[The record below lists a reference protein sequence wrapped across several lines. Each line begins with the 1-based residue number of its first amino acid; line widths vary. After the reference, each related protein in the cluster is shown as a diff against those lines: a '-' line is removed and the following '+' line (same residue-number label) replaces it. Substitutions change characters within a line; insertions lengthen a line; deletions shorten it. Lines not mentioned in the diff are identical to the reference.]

1 MKIEI
6 QDYCIRCGLCE
17 DLYPELFHLNIDE
30 DRIDLKYEGDIP
42 PELEEKAREAR
53 RDCAIG
59 AIFLR

>member
-6 QDYCIRCGLCE
+6 QEFCIRCGLCE

-30 DRIDLKYEGDIP
+30 DKVDVRYEGEIP
-42 PELEEKAREAR
+42 DRLKQQARQAA

-59 AIFLR
+59 AILLR